1 MFDLCLLL
9 FCKYFTSPLTC
20 HPPCLGAD
28 VENTPTLN
36 DSVTSANGQLSGS
49 GSDDEEMKEIARK
62 INALSLGSEGEQSAG
77 EADDEGRDEGEDGE
91 SAEDETDSDSAAEK
105 GVG

>member
-1 MFDLCLLL
+1 M
-9 FCKYFTSPLTC
+9 SPLTC

-36 DSVTSANGQLSGS
+36 DSVTSADGQLSGS